1 MHKKTPREVGKT
13 SDKIKV
19 FRPFTA
25 RFYMFIIIIILSLP
39 TIHIIVPFIP
49 KPTHFFF
56 IFLTIRLFSVIF
68 STIFPSCKST
78 ACLTLSAGAD
88 RFLHAHRSPPSIKER
103 EWLALS
109 FYLIIIITLFY
120 PANHFHRILYLIL
133 ILRF

>member
-1 MHKKTPREVGKT
+1 MHKKTPRELGKT
-13 SDKIKV
+13 SDKIRV

-25 RFYMFIIIIILSLP
+25 RFYMFIIIIIRPLP

-49 KPTHFFF
+49 KPAHFFF

-68 STIFPSCKST
+68 STIFPSYKST
-78 ACLTLSAGAD
+78 ACLTLSAGTD

-120 PANHFHRILYLIL
+120 PANHFHRILCLIL

>member
-1 MHKKTPREVGKT
+1 MHKKTPRELGKT

-49 KPTHFFF
+49 KPTNFFF

>member
-1 MHKKTPREVGKT
+1 MHKKTPRELGKT

-88 RFLHAHRSPPSIKER
+88 RFLHTHRSPPSIKER

>member
-1 MHKKTPREVGKT
+1 MHKKTPRELGKT

>member
-1 MHKKTPREVGKT
+1 MHKKTPRELGKT

-25 RFYMFIIIIILSLP
+25 RFYMFIIIIILPLP

-49 KPTHFFF
+49 KPTHFFV

>member
-1 MHKKTPREVGKT
+1 MHKKTPRELGKT

-25 RFYMFIIIIILSLP
+25 RFYMFIIIIILPLP
-39 TIHIIVPFIP
+39 TIHIIIPFIP

-68 STIFPSCKST
+68 STIFPSYKST

>member
-1 MHKKTPREVGKT
+1 MHKKTPRELGKT

-25 RFYMFIIIIILSLP
+25 RFYMFIIIIIRPLP
-39 TIHIIVPFIP
+39 TIHIIVLFIP
-49 KPTHFFF
+49 KPAHLFF